1 MKKLIL
7 LALIGISALA
17 ASAQHT
23 TARFS
28 PPKDNTGR
36 SLSYKLLTP
45 TYAAVVYVQ
54 PSNYETIVL
63 ADTLTGTQTDSASVT
78 GAWVGDRLTYIFQSD
93 TASGGHVVTFGN
105 HMVTSGT
112 LTVDAEQKASI
123 QFIFDGVAWVAC
135 GREKQ

>member
-1 MKKLIL
+1 MKKYIL
-7 LALIGISALA
+7 LALFSLGVLA
-17 ASAQHT
+17 SSAQHT
-23 TARFS
+23 NARFS

-45 TYAAVVYVQ
+45 TYAATVYVQ
-54 PSNYETIVL
+54 PSNYETVVL
-63 ADTLTGTQTDSASVT
+63 ADTLTGAQLDSASVT

-105 HMVTSGT
+105 NMITSGT
-112 LTVDAEQKASI
+112 LTVDGSQKASI
-123 QFIFDGVAWVAC
+123 QFIFDGVAWIAC